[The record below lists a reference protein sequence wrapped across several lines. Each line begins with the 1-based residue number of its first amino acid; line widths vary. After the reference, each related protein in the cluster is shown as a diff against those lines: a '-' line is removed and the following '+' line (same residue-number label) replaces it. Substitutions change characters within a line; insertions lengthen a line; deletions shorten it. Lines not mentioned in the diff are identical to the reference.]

1 MKIKNLLLTLT
12 LFAVLLLA
20 ACGGSDK
27 PEESTPDEN
36 DADNAGQTEDADN
49 AEAKGELAVVSW
61 GGLGTDAQRAAWYEP
76 FMEETGIKI
85 VEVTPPS
92 TAQLKAQVDSG
103 NVEWDVV
110 LMDKSQIDLLA
121 LEGDYLENIDYDAMD
136 QDLLAGIPDEAKKV
150 NGLGAYYWAWALAYR
165 TDDYADNPPTGW
177 KDFYDLE
184 NFKGKRSMPDQ
195 PHSTFEIALLADGV
209 DEEDIYPIDVD
220 RAFSKIEQI
229 TPEINA
235 FWKAGAEGVQMLA
248 DKEVS
253 MAHVFTVQAG
263 SLIKQGVPLE
273 IVWDQGLYA
282 MDYWVV
288 PKGQMSEEAIKFLE
302 FISRPENQGALANE
316 APYGPIHEDS
326 LQFVDEEMQKN
337 VVTNPDNLSKLIP
350 YDSKDYWGEHRE
362 TMQGKWEEWK
372 LDN

>member
-1 MKIKNLLLTLT
+1 MKTKKL
-12 LFAVLLLA
+12 VLLLSLLFMIVLS
-20 ACGGSDK
+20 ACTDK
-27 PEESTPDEN
+27 VNKEGNSEKNSK
-36 DADNAGQTEDADN
+36 
-49 AEAKGELAVVSW
+49 KGNKEIAVVSW
-61 GGLGTDAQRAAWYEP
+61 GGLGTDAQREAWYKP
-76 FMEETGIKI
+76 FTEETGIEI
-85 VEVTPPS
+85 IEVTPPS

-103 NVEWDVV
+103 NVDWDVV

-121 LEGDYLENIDYDAMD
+121 LEGDYLEEIDYNRLD
-136 QDLLAGIPDEAKKV
+136 QELLTGIPDEAKKV

-165 TDDYADNPPTGW
+165 PDDFGDNPPRNW
-177 KDFYDLE
+177 DDFYDLE

-209 DEEDIYPIDVD
+209 NQEDLYPIDVD
-220 RAFSKIEQI
+220 RAFNKIKQVM
-229 TPEINA
+229 PEVNA

-263 SLIKQGVPLE
+263 SLIKKGVPIE

-288 PKGQMSEEAIKFLE
+288 PKGQMSDEVIKFLE

-316 APYGPIHEDS
+316 APYGPIHKDS
-326 LQFVDEEMQKN
+326 LQYVDKEMLKN
-337 VVTNPDNLSKLIP
+337 VVTNPDNMSKLIP
-350 YDSKDYWGEHRE
+350 YDSADYWGEHRE

>member
-1 MKIKNLLLTLT
+1 MRMKEIFLVLALVTVLALT
-12 LFAVLLLA
+12 
-20 ACGGSDK
+20 ACGSTNNSA
-27 PEESTPDEN
+27 ESKEQITNDEN
-36 DADNAGQTEDADN
+36 KQNEKVEGNE
-49 AEAKGELAVVSW
+49 ELAIVSW
-61 GGLGTDAQRAAWYEP
+61 GGLGTDAQRTAWYEP
-76 FMEETGIKI
+76 FTEETGIKI

-110 LMDKSQIDLLA
+110 LMDKSQLDLLMR
-121 LEGDYLENIDYDAMD
+121 EGDYLDEIDYEAMD
-136 QDLLAGIPDEAKKV
+136 QNLLAGIPDEARKDIGV
-150 NGLGAYYWAWALAYR
+150 GAYYWAWALTYR
-165 TDDYADNPPTGW
+165 TDEYPDNPPTGW
-177 KDFYDLE
+177 KDFYDTE
-184 NFKGKRSMPDQ
+184 KFEGKRSMPDQ

-209 DEEDIYPIDVD
+209 NEEDIYPIDVD
-220 RAFSKIEQI
+220 RALNKIEEI

-263 SLIKQGVPLE
+263 SLIKKGVPLE

-288 PKGQMSEEAIKFLE
+288 PKGQMSEEVTQFLE
-302 FISRPENQGALANE
+302 FISRPENQAALANE

-326 LQFVDEEMQKN
+326 LQYVDEDMLKN
-337 VVTNPDNLSKLIP
+337 VVTNPDNLKQMIP
-350 YDSKDYWGEHRE
+350 YDSEDYWGEHRE
-362 TMQGKWEEWK
+362 SMQAKWEEWK
-372 LDN
+372 LNN